1 MIFNDNNETMDDI
14 IQRAVLVGISTE
26 KDEIPIEESMKEL
39 KALTLAAGAEVLE
52 IVIQNKD
59 RVDAAFFV
67 GKGKVDEIK
76 LICTA
81 LDANL
86 VIFNDELSPS
96 QLRNLEEKLEITVLD
111 RTALILD
118 IFAKRAKTKE
128 GKLQVE
134 MAQLKYRLP
143 RLVGLG
149 RSLSRT
155 GGGIGT
161 RGPGEQK
168 LELDRRRIL
177 SRISDIKKQI
187 DEIKKNREVQRAK
200 RKKNNIPVVA
210 LVGYTNAGKSTLM
223 NKLLEYSSEE
233 KEGKSVYSEDMLF
246 ATLDTYHRRIL
257 LEDNKEF
264 ILIDTVGFVSK
275 LPHHLIQAFKATLE
289 EVVEADL
296 LLHVID
302 ASNENYELQI
312 KVTNDVLKELGV
324 DKKPTLYVFNKI
336 DKKENIVIPR
346 FRESITISAL
356 LGYGLED
363 LITKIKGKIFKDIRK
378 VRMLI
383 PYNKGEIYSLLCNKA
398 NILETEYVNEGTLI
412 TVEIGMIEANKYKE
426 YIIPN
431 S

>member
-1 MIFNDNNETMDDI
+1 
-14 IQRAVLVGISTE
+14 
-26 KDEIPIEESMKEL
+26 
-39 KALTLAAGAEVLE
+39 
-52 IVIQNKD
+52 
-59 RVDAAFFV
+59 
-67 GKGKVDEIK
+67 
-76 LICTA
+76 
-81 LDANL
+81 
-86 VIFNDELSPS
+86 
-96 QLRNLEEKLEITVLD
+96 
-111 RTALILD
+111 
-118 IFAKRAKTKE
+118 
-128 GKLQVE
+128 
-134 MAQLKYRLP
+134 
-143 RLVGLG
+143 
-149 RSLSRT
+149 
-155 GGGIGT
+155 
-161 RGPGEQK
+161 
-168 LELDRRRIL
+168 
-177 SRISDIKKQI
+177 
-187 DEIKKNREVQRAK
+187 
-200 RKKNNIPVVA
+200 
-210 LVGYTNAGKSTLM
+210 VGYTNAGKSTLM

>member
-59 RVDAAFFV
+59 RVDSAFFV

-161 RGPGEQK
+161 RGP
-168 LELDRRRIL
+168 
-177 SRISDIKKQI
+177 
-187 DEIKKNREVQRAK
+187 
-200 RKKNNIPVVA
+200 
-210 LVGYTNAGKSTLM
+210 
-223 NKLLEYSSEE
+223 
-233 KEGKSVYSEDMLF
+233 
-246 ATLDTYHRRIL
+246 
-257 LEDNKEF
+257 
-264 ILIDTVGFVSK
+264 
-275 LPHHLIQAFKATLE
+275 
-289 EVVEADL
+289 
-296 LLHVID
+296 
-302 ASNENYELQI
+302 
-312 KVTNDVLKELGV
+312 
-324 DKKPTLYVFNKI
+324 
-336 DKKENIVIPR
+336 
-346 FRESITISAL
+346 
-356 LGYGLED
+356 
-363 LITKIKGKIFKDIRK
+363 
-378 VRMLI
+378 
-383 PYNKGEIYSLLCNKA
+383 
-398 NILETEYVNEGTLI
+398 
-412 TVEIGMIEANKYKE
+412 
-426 YIIPN
+426 
-431 S
+431 